1 MQKTKTWSFQMKQ
14 ITHILKRRTLA
25 GSSIILA
32 LVSLLVACNQDKD
45 KTIKL
50 PTPSVLPADG
60 SRQLYNY
67 HDPNFA
73 GFVQKLEQGRQAVHI
88 VQLGDSHT
96 AADFFSGK
104 LRERFQADYG
114 DAGIGFIPPTN
125 IPGQRI
131 ANIQYQSDKKAWTLT
146 SSRKDSDPDFPLG
159 GFISEPQSKWARL
172 QLSEKPIT
180 RQNYQLQALYKAPT
194 AAQISLQSSTTKT
207 LSLSQ
212 TQGAWQFSS
221 PTAITLPV
229 NITLN
234 KSQPVKLGGWLIS
247 NKKPGVM
254 LSSLGI
260 NGATIS
266 MMDKWGNQW
275 SETLGQ
281 LHPDMV
287 ILAYGTNEAFNDT
300 FDLMAYRQQLI
311 NKIRQIRQQAPNSAI
326 LLIGPSD
333 SIKNKEA
340 PDCRSQQPQWLTDI
354 VRIQKEVAQ
363 QEKTLF
369 WDWRDYMGGECS
381 IKAWA
386 TYDLARPDG
395 VHLSREGYESS
406 ANTLYGQLSA
416 LIKKS

>member
-1 MQKTKTWSFQMKQ
+1 MKQ
-14 ITHILKRRTLA
+14 ITHILERRTLV
-25 GSSIILA
+25 GSAIILA
-32 LVSLLVACNQDKD
+32 LVSLLVACNQEQE
-45 KTIKL
+45 KTVKL
-50 PTPSVLPADG
+50 PTPTVLPADG

-67 HDPNFA
+67 HDPNFTR
-73 GFVQKLEQGRQAVHI
+73 FVQKLKQGHQTVHI

-104 LRERFQADYG
+104 LRDRFQADYG
-114 DAGIGFIPPTN
+114 NAGIGFVPPNT
-125 IPGQRI
+125 IPGQRT
-131 ANIQYQSDKKAWTLT
+131 ANMQYQSDKKAWTLL

-159 GFISEPQSKWARL
+159 GFISEPQAKWAKI
-172 QLSEKPIT
+172 QLSENPVT
-180 RQNYQLQALYKAPT
+180 QQRYQLQALYKAPT
-194 AAQISLQSSTTKT
+194 AAQISVQSSNSRT

-212 TQGAWQFSS
+212 THGEWRFSN
-221 PTAITLPV
+221 PTPVTFPV
-229 NITLN
+229 NVTLN

-247 NKKPGVM
+247 NQKPGVM
-254 LSSLGI
+254 LSTLGI
-260 NGATIS
+260 NGATIN
-266 MMDKWGNQW
+266 MMDKWGSQW
-275 SETLGQ
+275 TETLGQ

-300 FDLMAYRQQLI
+300 FDLVAYRQQLT

-354 VRIQKEVAQ
+354 VKIQKEVAQ

-369 WDWRDYMGGECS
+369 WDWRNYMGGECS

-386 TYDLARPDG
+386 IYDLARPDG
-395 VHLSREGYESS
+395 VHLTREGYESS

-416 LIKKS
+416 LIKKG

>member
-1 MQKTKTWSFQMKQ
+1 MKQ
-14 ITHILKRRTLA
+14 ITHILKRKTLIS
-25 GSSIILA
+25 SSIILA
-32 LVSLLVACNQDKD
+32 LVSLLVACNQDTE
-45 KTIKL
+45 KTVKL

-67 HDPNFA
+67 HDPHFA
-73 GFVQKLEQGRQAVHI
+73 DFVKKLQQGRQTVHI

-114 DAGIGFIPPTN
+114 NGGIGFIPPTN
-125 IPGQRI
+125 VAGQRI
-131 ANIQYQSDKKAWTLT
+131 AHVQYQSDKKAWTLL

-159 GFISEPQSKWARL
+159 GFISEPQAKWAKL
-172 QLSEKPIT
+172 QLSENPIT
-180 RQNYQLQALYKAPT
+180 QQRYQLQALYKTPT
-194 AAQISLQSSTTKT
+194 TAQVNVQSSTSKV

-212 TQGAWQFSS
+212 TQGKWQFST
-221 PTAITLPV
+221 PTTMTFPVSITV
-229 NITLN
+229 NKN
-234 KSQPVKLGGWLIS
+234 QPVKLGGWLIT
-247 NKKPGVM
+247 NQQPGVM

-260 NGATIS
+260 NGATIN
-266 MMDKWGNQW
+266 MMDKWGAQW
-275 SETLGQ
+275 TETLGQ

-300 FDLMAYRQQLI
+300 FDLIAYRQQLTD
-311 NKIRQIRQQAPNSAI
+311 KIRQIRQQAPNSTI

-333 SIKNKEA
+333 SVKNKEA
-340 PDCRSQQPQWLTDI
+340 PDCRSQQPQWLSDI
-354 VRIQKEVAQ
+354 IRIQKEVAQ

-381 IKAWA
+381 IKVWA
-386 TYDLARPDG
+386 LYDLARPDG

-406 ANTLYGQLSA
+406 ANTLYSQLNT
-416 LIKKS
+416 LINKS

>member
-1 MQKTKTWSFQMKQ
+1 MKQ
-14 ITHILKRRTLA
+14 ITHILERKTLVS
-25 GSSIILA
+25 SSIILA
-32 LVSLLVACNQDKD
+32 LVSLLVACNQDTE
-45 KTIKL
+45 KTVKL
-50 PTPSVLPADG
+50 QTPTVLPADG

-67 HDPNFA
+67 HDPHFA
-73 GFVQKLEQGRQAVHI
+73 RFANKLQQGRQTVHI

-114 DAGIGFIPPTN
+114 NGGIGFIPPTN
-125 IPGQRI
+125 IAGQRI
-131 ANIQYQSDKKAWTLT
+131 ANVQYQSDKKAWTLL

-159 GFISEPQSKWARL
+159 GFISEPQTKWAKL
-172 QLSEKPIT
+172 QLSENPVT
-180 RQNYQLQALYKAPT
+180 QQRYQLQALYKAPT
-194 AAQISLQSSTTKT
+194 AAQINVQSSTNKV

-212 TQGAWQFSS
+212 TQGKWQFST
-221 PTAITLPV
+221 PTVMTFPVSITV
-229 NITLN
+229 SQN
-234 KSQPVKLGGWLIS
+234 QPVKLGGWLIS
-247 NKKPGVM
+247 NQQPGVM

-260 NGATIS
+260 NGATIN
-266 MMDKWGNQW
+266 MMDRWGAQW
-275 SETLGQ
+275 TQTLGQ
-281 LHPDMV
+281 LNPDMV

-300 FDLMAYRQQLI
+300 FDLVAYRQQLTD
-311 NKIRQIRQQAPNSAI
+311 KIRQIRQQAPNSAI

-340 PDCRSQQPQWLTDI
+340 PDCRTQQPQWLSDI

-386 TYDLARPDG
+386 LYDLARPDG

-406 ANTLYGQLSA
+406 ANTLYSQLTTLMNSR
-416 LIKKS
+416 

>member
-1 MQKTKTWSFQMKQ
+1 MKQ
-14 ITHILKRRTLA
+14 ITHILERRTLV
-25 GSSIILA
+25 GSTIILA
-32 LVSLLVACNQDKD
+32 LVSLLVACNQEQE
-45 KTIKL
+45 KTVKL
-50 PTPSVLPADG
+50 PTPTVLPADG

-73 GFVQKLEQGRQAVHI
+73 RFVQKLKQGSHAVHI

-104 LRERFQADYG
+104 LRDRFQEEYG
-114 DAGIGFIPPTN
+114 NAGIGFVPPNT
-125 IPGQRI
+125 IPGQRT
-131 ANIQYQSDKKAWTLT
+131 ANMQYQSDKKAWTLL

-159 GFISEPQSKWARL
+159 GFISEPQSKWAKL
-172 QLSEKPIT
+172 QLSENPAT
-180 RQNYQLQALYKAPT
+180 QQRYQLQALYKAPT
-194 AAQISLQSSTTKT
+194 AAQISVQSSSSRT

-212 TQGAWQFSS
+212 THGAWQFSN
-221 PTAITLPV
+221 PTPVTFPV

-247 NKKPGVM
+247 NQKPGVM
-254 LSSLGI
+254 LSTLGI
-260 NGATIS
+260 NGATIN
-266 MMDKWGNQW
+266 MMDKWGSQW
-275 SETLGQ
+275 TETLGQ

-300 FDLMAYRQQLI
+300 FDLGAYRQQLTD
-311 NKIRQIRQQAPNSAI
+311 KIRQIRQQAPNSAI

-354 VRIQKEVAQ
+354 VKIQKEVAQ

-369 WDWRDYMGGECS
+369 WDWRNYMGGECS

-386 TYDLARPDG
+386 IYDLARPDG
-395 VHLSREGYESS
+395 VHLTREGYESS

-416 LIKKS
+416 LIKKG

>member
-1 MQKTKTWSFQMKQ
+1 MKQ
-14 ITHILKRRTLA
+14 LTHILERKTLVS
-25 GSSIILA
+25 SSIILA
-32 LVSLLVACNQDKD
+32 LVSLLVACNQDTE
-45 KTIKL
+45 KTVKL
-50 PTPSVLPADG
+50 PTPTVLPADG

-67 HDPNFA
+67 HDPHFA
-73 GFVQKLEQGRQAVHI
+73 GFVKKLQQGRQTVHI

-114 DAGIGFIPPTN
+114 NGGIGFIPPTN
-125 IPGQRI
+125 IAGQRI
-131 ANIQYQSDKKAWTLT
+131 ANVQYQSDKKAWTLL

-159 GFISEPQSKWARL
+159 GFISEPQAKWAKL
-172 QLSEKPIT
+172 QLSENPVT
-180 RQNYQLQALYKAPT
+180 QQRYQLQALYKAPT
-194 AAQISLQSSTTKT
+194 TAQMNVQSSTNKV

-212 TQGAWQFSS
+212 TQGKWQFSN
-221 PTAITLPV
+221 PTAMTFPVSITV
-229 NITLN
+229 SKN
-234 KSQPVKLGGWLIS
+234 QPVKLGGWLIT
-247 NKKPGVM
+247 NQQPGVM

-260 NGATIS
+260 NGATIN
-266 MMDKWGNQW
+266 MMDKWGTQW
-275 SETLGQ
+275 TETLGQ
-281 LHPDMV
+281 LNPDMV

-300 FDLMAYRQQLI
+300 FDLDAYRQQLTD
-311 NKIRQIRQQAPNSAI
+311 KIRQIRQQAPNSAI

-340 PDCRSQQPQWLTDI
+340 LDCRSQQPQWLSDI
-354 VRIQKEVAQ
+354 IRIQKEVAQ

-386 TYDLARPDG
+386 LYDLARPDG

-406 ANTLYGQLSA
+406 ANTLYSQLNT
-416 LIKKS
+416 LINKG

>member
-1 MQKTKTWSFQMKQ
+1 MKQ
-14 ITHILKRRTLA
+14 LTHILERKTLIS
-25 GSSIILA
+25 SSIILV
-32 LVSLLVACNQDKD
+32 LVSLLVACNQDTE
-45 KTIKL
+45 KTVKL
-50 PTPSVLPADG
+50 PTPTVLPADG

-67 HDPNFA
+67 HDPHFA
-73 GFVQKLEQGRQAVHI
+73 GFAEKLQQGRQTVHI

-114 DAGIGFIPPTN
+114 NGGIGFIPPTN
-125 IPGQRI
+125 IAGQRI
-131 ANIQYQSDKKAWTLT
+131 ANVQYQSDKKAWSLL

-159 GFISEPQSKWARL
+159 GFISEPQAKWAKL
-172 QLSEKPIT
+172 QLSENPVT
-180 RQNYQLQALYKAPT
+180 QQRYQLQALYKAPT
-194 AAQISLQSSTTKT
+194 TAQINVQSSTNKV

-212 TQGAWQFSS
+212 TQGKWQFSN
-221 PTAITLPV
+221 PTAMTFPVSITV
-229 NITLN
+229 SKN
-234 KSQPVKLGGWLIS
+234 QPVKLGGWLIS
-247 NKKPGVM
+247 NQQPGVM

-260 NGATIS
+260 NGATIN
-266 MMDKWGNQW
+266 MMDRWGTQW
-275 SETLGQ
+275 TETLGQ
-281 LHPDMV
+281 LNPDMV

-300 FDLMAYRQQLI
+300 FDLSAYRQQLT

-340 PDCRSQQPQWLTDI
+340 PDCRSQQPQWLSDI

-386 TYDLARPDG
+386 LYDLARPDG
-395 VHLSREGYESS
+395 VHLSREGYENS
-406 ANTLYGQLSA
+406 ANTLYSQLTT
-416 LIKKS
+416 LMNQR